1 MTNPAAEVRGSTAPA
16 GGGTIGSTEAAA
28 GAAIQPTAGGAT
40 EVTGAAGAAS
50 AVGTSAAVE
59 ETAGGTSAAAGAGR
73 KPDWLK
79 VSVPPARAFRATAR
93 VLDDLDLHTV
103 CSEARCPN
111 KGECFAAGTATF
123 LILGDRCTRDCRFC
137 SVRHGAPDGEPDA
150 DEPRR
155 VAAAATRLEL
165 RHVVVTSVTRDDLA
179 DGGAAQFAAV
189 IGEVRAALPDATI
202 EVLTPDF
209 GGDEAALRA
218 VLVAAPDVFNHNLE
232 TVPRLYSH
240 VRPAADYDRSLEVLS
255 RAAQW
260 PGAATA
266 DPARRAAPSS
276 SAPHAHPA
284 RRAAQSSRGAAS
296 GGAWRPVV
304 KTGLMLGLG
313 ETRAEVEAVLRDAH
327 GAGVEVVTLGQYL
340 RPAPGCLPV
349 ARYVTPEEF
358 AEWTSFGE
366 SVGLVVVAG
375 PFVRSSYRAG
385 EALARVAGSQARGRG
400 S

>member
-1 MTNPAAEVRGSTAPA
+1 MTKPAPEVRGSAAPGRSGA
-16 GGGTIGSTEAAA
+16 IGHTEAAVGVAVRPVA
-28 GAAIQPTAGGAT
+28 GT
-40 EVTGAAGAAS
+40 
-50 AVGTSAAVE
+50 TSAAVGAAAE
-59 ETAGGTSAAAGAGR
+59 ANAGGTSEAAAAGR

-123 LILGDRCTRDCRFC
+123 LILGDHCTRDCRFC

-165 RHVVVTSVTRDDLA
+165 RHMVVTSVTRDDLA

-218 VLVAAPDVFNHNLE
+218 VLVVAPDVFNHNLE
-232 TVPRLYSH
+232 TVPRLYAQ
-240 VRPAADYDRSLEVLS
+240 VRPAADYGRSLEVL
-255 RAAQW
+255 
-260 PGAATA
+260 
-266 DPARRAAPSS
+266 
-276 SAPHAHPA
+276 
-284 RRAAQSSRGAAS
+284 RRAAQSSRGAGP
-296 GGAWRPVV
+296 GGACRPVV

-327 GAGVEVVTLGQYL
+327 AAGVGVITLGQYL

-358 AEWTSFGE
+358 AHWTSVGE
-366 SVGLVVVAG
+366 SIGLVVVSG

-385 EALARVAGSQARGRG
+385 EALARVAGSRARSCG
-400 S
+400 SCR

>member
-1 MTNPAAEVRGSTAPA
+1 M
-16 GGGTIGSTEAAA
+16 
-28 GAAIQPTAGGAT
+28 
-40 EVTGAAGAAS
+40 
-50 AVGTSAAVE
+50 
-59 ETAGGTSAAAGAGR
+59 
-73 KPDWLK
+73 
-79 VSVPPARAFRATAR
+79 SVPPARAFRATAR

-155 VAAAATRLEL
+155 VAAAAARLEL

-179 DGGAAQFAAV
+179 DGGAARFAAV

-218 VLVAAPDVFNHNLE
+218 VLAAAPDVFNHNLE
-232 TVPRLYSH
+232 TVPRLYAR
-240 VRPAADYDRSLEVLS
+240 VRPAADYGRSLEVL
-255 RAAQW
+255 
-260 PGAATA
+260 
-266 DPARRAAPSS
+266 RRAARSW
-276 SAPHAHPA
+276 
-284 RRAAQSSRGAAS
+284 RGAAP
-296 GGAWRPVV
+296 GGACRPVV

-327 GAGVEVVTLGQYL
+327 AAGVGVITVGQYL

-349 ARYVTPEEF
+349 ARYVTPGEL
-358 AEWTSFGE
+358 AEWTLFGE
-366 SVGLVVVAG
+366 SIGLVVVAG

-385 EALARVAGSQARGRG
+385 EALARVAGSQARGCG